1 MAADGS
7 IVIQVDLDTDNAE
20 KEYSKLKTQIK
31 RTADEIND
39 LQQKKTPLVEQA
51 EQLRQRLKAAQAEAD
66 RFGEQWQQGVIGADQ
81 KQTEALETVRDLEYQ
96 YEQIVKQIDKIDEKL
111 LPNIQKYER
120 MTNEAGE
127 LRKEISQTAK
137 NTDKAAKNAEKMG
150 KAVQKASRQAQTFS
164 QRMKNLL
171 RQVIEFGIIFG
182 AYGAFTNWLW
192 TAVKANDEAAA
203 SMARFKAA
211 TLTAVQPLLNVL
223 IPAFSQLVNVATQVM
238 AVFARL
244 TAAIFGTTVEES
256 ADAAEGL
263 WNEQNAIEGVG
274 EAAKKTTKQLA
285 AFDEINKLMGDTS
298 SSASTPEVNIKD
310 PIVPDF
316 SGIKDIKLPEWL
328 ENIVTKIEATISD
341 IRFELSDGFSL
352 DDDTTLTTV
361 LSTALGAFIGGTVTR
376 SGGGLL
382 LGAALGFLASIFLD
396 EFKKDDDNTG
406 ASAEN
411 FDDTITQVLK
421 DFFVGTAIFRS
432 FKGGV
437 LTAAFGLIGRLWN
450 KNFAVEEGAENDANN
465 TFDTVVG
472 TILKAV
478 IGAGVYKSFG
488 GGALGISMGL
498 TAALTSTGFI
508 NGLTGGGEGN
518 DGGFWQVTNDIFDAL
533 IGATVFT
540 GFAKGTT
547 GKLIGLS
554 LGLTAALAEA
564 NIVEGEDGKRGLDTN
579 FWLYLLPGIL
589 GALIGGTFGG
599 VMGGVIGMNLGLGVS
614 LIASSIA
621 DNVPKETFTKIKNTV
636 NWILSGI
643 IFGMIGAAIGGTPIG
658 IAAGI
663 VTIGLGLL
671 IEWFSVESDISG
683 TPAGNTLADLSDNMY
698 HASGGLVG
706 KAAETPQNASTR
718 AAKNTG
724 YVAVNMDDIPFMASG
739 GVIPPNRSF
748 LAVLGDQTRGT
759 NIEAP
764 LDTIV
769 QAMQIALANGNG
781 GKNEA
786 VFEVDGNTFA
796 RLVYKYANR
805 ENNRIGVSLA
815 GGMA

>member
-39 LQQKKTPLVEQA
+39 LQQKKSPLAEQA

-66 RFGEQWQQGVIGADQ
+66 RFGEQWKQGVVGADQ
-81 KQTEALETVRDLEYQ
+81 SQSAALETVRDLEYQ
-96 YEQIVKQIDKIDEKL
+96 YEQVVKQIDKIDEKL
-111 LPNIQKYER
+111 LPDIQKYER
-120 MTNEAGE
+120 MTREAGE

-150 KAVQKASRQAQTFS
+150 KAVQKASGHAKTFS
-164 QRMKNLL
+164 QRIKNLV
-171 RQVIEFGIIFG
+171 RQTVEFGLVFG
-182 AYGAFTNWLW
+182 AYQAFTNWIW

-211 TLTAVQPLLNVL
+211 LLTTVQPLLNVL
-223 IPAFSQLVNVATQVM
+223 IPAFTKLVEVATQVM
-238 AVFARL
+238 MVFARL
-244 TAAIFGTTVEES
+244 TAAIFGTTVEDS

-274 EAAKKTTKQLA
+274 DAAKKTTRQLA
-285 AFDEINKLMGDTS
+285 AFDEINKLTGETS
-298 SSASTPEVNIKD
+298 SSASTPEVDIND

-316 SGIKDIKLPEWL
+316 SGLKDIKLPEWL

-382 LGAALGFLASIFLD
+382 LGAALGFLASLYLD
-396 EFKKDDDNTG
+396 KFQDAGTTNNEAGKQSLYK
-406 ASAEN
+406 
-411 FDDTITQVLK
+411 VLE
-421 DFFVGTAIFRS
+421 V
-432 FKGGV
+432 
-437 LTAAFGLIGRLWN
+437 
-450 KNFAVEEGAENDANN
+450 
-465 TFDTVVG
+465 
-472 TILKAV
+472 ILPGV
-478 IGAGVYKSFG
+478 IGAGVFRSVSAGIITMGLASLIKMSGISFSKDEG
-488 GGALGISMGL
+488 VSFSFDNDFWNTVLFSILGAALG
-498 TAALTSTGFI
+498 AA
-508 NGLTGGGEGN
+508 
-518 DGGFWQVTNDIFDAL
+518 
-533 IGATVFT
+533 FT
-540 GFAKGTT
+540 GTAKGTM
-547 GKLIGLS
+547 IGLS
-554 LGLTAALAEA
+554 LGATISLIRTEFKKAGYVPLWETQDSVYVALGA
-564 NIVEGEDGKRGLDTN
+564 IL
-579 FWLYLLPGIL
+579 L
-589 GALIGGTFGG
+589 GALSATMFKS
-599 VMGGVIGMNLGLGVS
+599 VKAGVIGLSLGAA
-614 LIASSIA
+614 ISIA
-621 DNVPKETFTKIKNTV
+621 FLDWANSTTSAESKRAKETFETV
-636 NWILSGI
+636 LGGILSYI
-643 IFGMIGAAIGGTPIG
+643 IVSLLGGKMLGFT
-658 IAAGI
+658 AGV
-663 VTIGLGLL
+663 VTIGLGLFIDWYL
-671 IEWFSVESDISG
+671 AGQTDISG
-683 TPAGNTLADLSDNMY
+683 TVAGNTLADLSDNMY

-706 KAAETPQNASTR
+706 KLAETPQNESTK
-718 AAKNTG
+718 AAKARP
-724 YVAVNMDDIPFMASG
+724 VILKDLPHMATG

-748 LAVLGDQTRGT
+748 LAVLGDQTSGT

-781 GKNEA
+781 GGKNEA
-786 VFEVDGNTFA
+786 VLELDGEVLG
-796 RLVYKYANR
+796 RLMYKLYNR